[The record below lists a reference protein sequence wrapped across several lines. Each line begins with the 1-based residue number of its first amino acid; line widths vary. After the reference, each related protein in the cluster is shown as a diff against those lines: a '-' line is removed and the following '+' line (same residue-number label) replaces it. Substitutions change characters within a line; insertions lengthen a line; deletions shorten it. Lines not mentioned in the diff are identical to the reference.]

1 MLTKK
6 RIILSAV
13 AVALIAALA
22 LLSVLPLQAGA
33 SDNSDWM
40 KSISDET
47 SLQTISIPGTHDSG
61 ALHSIADA
69 TGKCQTLSI
78 KEQLKIGVR
87 FLDIRLQLVSDKL
100 VVVHSI
106 VDQMTD
112 FEDVLRDMEG
122 FLEENPSELLL
133 VSIKEDA
140 DSKGSER
147 AFSEVL
153 EEMLLSSDAVSRATE
168 LPETV
173 GAGRGM
179 MHIISRY
186 SGATIGLP
194 CYRGWTDDD
203 SFEISGIYVQDN
215 YKLDTTEEKIS
226 DIEKT
231 LEVSRLGEYDLVL
244 NYTSC
249 YLTTSFPPIYAGV
262 PAHEINRWAKNTL
275 AVGNEPTGVMVMDFI
290 TSDIA
295 NIIIGRNAK

>member
-6 RIILSAV
+6 RLILTAV

-22 LLSVLPLQAGA
+22 LFSVLPLQAGA
-33 SDNSDWM
+33 SDNSGWM
-40 KSISDET
+40 NSISDET
-47 SLQTISIPGTHDSG
+47 PLSAISIPGTHDSG

-87 FLDIRLQLVSDKL
+87 FLDIRLQLVSDNL

-112 FEDVLRDMEG
+112 FEDVLRDMEK

-147 AFSEVL
+147 EFREVL

-179 MHIISRY
+179 IHIISRY

-194 CYRGWTDDD
+194 CYHGWTDDD

-226 DIEKT
+226 DIEKA
-231 LEVSRLGEYDLVL
+231 LEVSKLGEYDLVL

-262 PAHEINRWAKNTL
+262 PAHEINRWVKGAL
-275 AVGNEPTGVMVMDFI
+275 AQGNEPTGVMVMDFI